1 MVSNIFENFRHLD
14 EDSSEDGIIIDN
26 LTPPTTQAPEA
37 HDSVQSR
44 YFLMKF
50 YCAKSER
57 QRKQAVDAQK
67 QKKYV
72 DTKIFWVNAFDTINY
87 VVNQTSSWYIDL
99 GNVDSGGTKK
109 NRGHNPSHAR
119 EILDAVSV
127 LAYDTEREKVRAIQ
141 NLYRRMEAL
150 QKKVYDMNA
159 ERNRIRETL
168 GEERWRSNPSPK
180 LTHSDKRKIFQQE
193 IYEINSAINVIE
205 PLFVNNFH

>member
-1 MVSNIFENFRHLD
+1 MPVGRTKVVMGYPGTYMHSFSFVSTLGPGWFR
-14 EDSSEDGIIIDN
+14 
-26 LTPPTTQAPEA
+26 
-37 HDSVQSR
+37 
-44 YFLMKF
+44 Y
-50 YCAKSER
+50 
-57 QRKQAVDAQK
+57 
-67 QKKYV
+67 
-72 DTKIFWVNAFDTINY
+72 NA
-87 VVNQTSSWYIDL
+87 
-99 GNVDSGGTKK
+99 
-109 NRGHNPSHAR
+109 A
-119 EILDAVSV
+119 
-127 LAYDTEREKVRAIQ
+127 EREKVRAIQ